1 MVKKSH
7 MYTQKGFH
15 WFPLVSTKVDVTV
28 NNFTVLYGKKSK
40 SHTCI
45 HMDNRSQFIT
55 QTVSM
60 FMFRYFLYLWYQPP
74 LAILQIFE
82 F

>member
-1 MVKKSH
+1 

-15 WFPLVSTKVDVTV
+15 WFPLVSTKVDMTV

-55 QTVSM
+55 QTVSIVQV
-60 FMFRYFLYLWYQPP
+60 FPVFVVP
-74 LAILQIFE
+74 ASSSNSSNI
-82 F
+82 